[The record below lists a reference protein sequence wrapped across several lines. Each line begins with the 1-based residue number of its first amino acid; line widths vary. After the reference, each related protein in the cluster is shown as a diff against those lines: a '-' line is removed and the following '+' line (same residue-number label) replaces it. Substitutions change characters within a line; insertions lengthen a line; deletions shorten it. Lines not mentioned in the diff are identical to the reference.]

1 MNRTL
6 SWTDWQNM
14 MESSYNFM
22 PKWYWNN
29 GLRRKVYQ
37 DYIDSRK
44 NKKINT
50 SCDLSINNSDNLNED
65 F

>member
-1 MNRTL
+1 ML
-6 SWTDWQNM
+6 SWTEWQSY

-44 NKKINT
+44 NKKIDNNT
-50 SCDLSINNSDNLNED
+50 ILTT
-65 F
+65 